1 MKKRTKI
8 GLGISVAVFGVLAL
22 SGCTSSFC
30 SPNDQAHMLY
40 AYDNGVTKYFDEGKQ
55 PQTETVTKLVIS
67 GYTVYKDV
75 SYNYNNGG
83 LTKITTDAVKTNNLE
98 VPSIDYWAALD
109 DIILEKMTPYL
120 NFSPVSTGEKTPSQ
134 IISEGLEL
142 YGYFKFSPDSSGDKS
157 VLWDNW
163 NILSEE
169 ARIKVGDIDKC
180 PTTDFVNFY
189 KSQMNTY
196 ITNYRSCIT
205 TVEGKYGYYGLDDN
219 KTPVFIEA
227 KDYGYGW
234 SKGFFEGLL
243 VWPLAALVDR
253 ICEAFAPG
261 VGNGLN
267 GTNGWAQFLAI
278 VIVTL
283 LVRTIMF
290 LLTFKQTQASAKMTE
305 LQPEITKIQNKYPN
319 ANSSQSE
326 KARMA
331 GEMQALY
338 KKHKI
343 NPFASILVLIVQ
355 FPVFICVWGA
365 LSGSAW
371 LSTGSFCNLNLSDS
385 ISSALFNGANWSN
398 GSAVTA
404 LILFLLMAGTQ
415 VVSMLLPQ
423 WLQKKRD
430 KNSAKLGKNP
440 NKKAQDN
447 KMKWFTYIMMIMIII
462 MGFSLVSAMG
472 VYWLVGAIFSI
483 AQTLITQAVTHKRA
497 KEKKI

>member
-1 MKKRTKI
+1 MVYKMKKRFKL
-8 GLGISVAVFGVLAL
+8 GLGLGAALLGALAL

-30 SPNDQAHMLY
+30 SPKDQAHMLY
-40 AYDNGVTKYFDEGKQ
+40 AYDNGVTAYYDADDTSKPETAVQIEGYS
-55 PQTETVTKLVIS
+55 I
-67 GYTVYKDV
+67 YKDV
-75 SYNYNNGG
+75 SYSHNNGG
-83 LTKITTDAVKTNNLE
+83 LNKVITTAKDTNNLE
-98 VPSIDYWAALD
+98 IPHIDFWAAMD
-109 DIILEKMTPYL
+109 DIVFETLAREAH
-120 NFSPVSTGEKTPSQ
+120 FSVETTAIQVKL
-134 IISEGLEL
+134 GLEM
-142 YGYFKFSPDSSGDKS
+142 YGYLKFAPEPGVDKS

-163 NILSEE
+163 NILYEE
-169 ARIKVGDIDKC
+169 TRTRVGDIDKC
-180 PTTDFVNFY
+180 PTTDFVTFY
-189 KSQMNTY
+189 KSQMNQY
-196 ITNYRSCIT
+196 INSYRACIT
-205 TVEGKYGYYGLDDN
+205 TSDGYYGYYGLDEN
-219 KTPVFIEA
+219 KRPVFIEA

-243 VWPLAALVDR
+243 VWPFAALVDR
-253 ICEAFAPG
+253 MCEAFAPT
-261 VGNGLN
+261 VGDGLN
-267 GTNGWAQFLAI
+267 GSTGWAQMLAI
-278 VIVTL
+278 IIITVLI
-283 LVRTIMF
+283 RTVMF
-290 LLTFKQTQASAKMTE
+290 VFTFRQTTDSAKMTE

-319 ANSSQSE
+319 ANTSQTE

-343 NPFASILVLIVQ
+343 NPFRTIIIMIIQ

-385 ISSALFNGANWSN
+385 ISSALFNGANWQN

-404 LILFLLMAGTQ
+404 LILFLLMAVSQ

-423 WLQKKRD
+423 WLQKRRD
-430 KNSAKLGKNP
+430 KQSAKLGKNP

-472 VYWLVGAIFSI
+472 VYWFVGALFQI
-483 AQTLITQAVTHKRA
+483 AQTLITQAITHKRA